1 MDNETSVTPAW
12 GEYWATYIKEKAK
25 EANTNVETTEMWDAW
40 DIFHPQHEAT
50 VNHPEVYSFCDISQN
65 NHQKGQTHWDN
76 AQKFRAQLSPV
87 RPINNIKIY
96 GSDQGR
102 FGNTQD
108 GLERFWRNIFGG
120 LASSR
125 FHRPTSGQGLNENAQ
140 AHIKSMRM
148 LIDNMDIFTCE
159 PHNDLLYN
167 REENE
172 AYAIANPGKEYAVY
186 FPNGGSVDL
195 QISNQGKIKM
205 KWLNIAE
212 TEWTKEETIGTEDK
226 ITLSAPGKGHW
237 AVLVKH

>member
-1 MDNETSVTPAW
+1 MEFL
-12 GEYWATYIKEKAK
+12 GKIYIF
-25 EANTNVETTEMWDAW
+25 VEVALL
-40 DIFHPQHEAT
+40 
-50 VNHPEVYSFCDISQN
+50 SQN